1 MLNVSRSNHCNLNAL
16 FDTIC
21 ILNKTVLTVQKLNKK
36 EHEIV
41 FKNVRIRTPEINQ
54 QEAHGPGYPRPYTA

>member
-1 MLNVSRSNHCNLNAL
+1 MNAL

-41 FKNVRIRTPEINQ
+41 FKNVKIRTPEINQ